1 MTNIEQIKDT
11 KIKKQLFSPA
21 FKKNWVLFKQSTM
34 GRIGLFIILF
44 FAFLALVQ
52 PLFFIS
58 GYWSQNVYNPV
69 VGYDSIKVNLLI
81 VKCPKN
87 AEFPTEK
94 YEKPKDCPGKGEISD
109 RMVMPFVPTAKLGDN
124 YETFLQPAPP
134 SREHWLGT
142 DSLGRD
148 VFSQIMEGSQVAF
161 MLGLMSATL
170 SVGIATFLG
179 TIAAFWGGRVD
190 AYIMRQSDLIL
201 MLPQLPLLLIMAAL
215 YRFKVWHLALVLGI
229 LGGFGGLVISV
240 KSQALQVKVKPF
252 VDSARVTG
260 GTKFQIM
267 TSHILPN
274 VAPIALLFMV
284 FGVTGA
290 IFAESTLSYL
300 GLLNIDMSWGM
311 MIYLAQADGFIFSG
325 LRYWWLVLPAGLS
338 VTFLSGGFYL
348 VGRGLDDVFNPRLR
362 RR

>member
-11 KIKKQLFSPA
+11 KTKKHLFSPA

-34 GRIGLFIILF
+34 GLIGLFIILF

-58 GYWSQNVYNPV
+58 GYWSQNIYNPV

-109 RMVMPFVPTAKLGDN
+109 RMVMPFAPTAKLGDN

-148 VFSQIMEGSQVAF
+148 VLSQIMEGSQVAF

-274 VAPIALLFMV
+274 VAPVALLFMV

>member
-1 MTNIEQIKDT
+1 MSDPLKIEDSKRKNSI
-11 KIKKQLFSPA
+11 FSPVVQ
-21 FKKNWVLFKQSTM
+21 KNWYLFRQSKM
-34 GRIGLFIILF
+34 GLIGFFIIVF
-44 FAFLALVQ
+44 FAVLAIMQ

-58 GYWSQNVYNPV
+58 GYWSNNIYDPV
-69 VGYDSIKVNLLI
+69 VGYDSIEVELVI
-81 VKCPKN
+81 VKCPRN
-87 AEFPTEK
+87 SDFPTEK
-94 YEKPKDCPGKGEISD
+94 YDKPEDCPGDGEISD
-109 RMVMPFVPTAKLGDN
+109 RMVMPFAPNAKPGDY

-134 SREHWLGT
+134 SIKHWLGT

-148 VFSQIMEGSQVAF
+148 VFSQIMKGSQVAF
-161 MLGLMSATL
+161 MLGLLSATL
-170 SVGIATFLG
+170 SVSIATLLG

-190 AYIMRQSDLIL
+190 TYLMRQADLIL
-201 MLPQLPLLLIMAAL
+201 MVPQLPLLLIMAAL
-215 YRFKVWHLALVLGI
+215 YRFQVWHLALVLGI

-260 GTKFQIM
+260 GTKFKIM

-274 VAPIALLFMV
+274 VAPIALLYMV
-284 FGVTGA
+284 FAVTGA

-311 MIYLAQADGFIFSG
+311 MIHLAQTDGYIFSG
-325 LRYWWLVLPAGLS
+325 LRYWWIVLPAGLS

-362 RR
+362 KR

>member
-1 MTNIEQIKDT
+1 MVLDT
-11 KIKKQLFSPA
+11 KEE
-21 FKKNWVLFKQSTM
+21 KKNKFFTPTFKRNWKLFKQSTM
-34 GRIGLFIILF
+34 GKIGLSIISLF
-44 FAFLALVQ
+44 GILAVIQ

-58 GYWSQNVYNPV
+58 GYWSETVYDPV
-69 VGYDSIKVNLLI
+69 VGYDPIEVTLLI
-81 VKCPKN
+81 VECPKN
-87 AEFPTEK
+87 AEYPTEK
-94 YEKPKDCPGKGEISD
+94 YEKPRDCPGDGEISD
-109 RMVMPFVPTAKLGDN
+109 RMVMPFKPMAKPGD
-124 YETFLQPAPP
+124 YYDTFLQPAPP
-134 SREHWLGT
+134 SVEHWLGT

-161 MLGLMSATL
+161 MLGFISATL
-170 SVGIATFLG
+170 SVGIATLLG

-190 AYIMRQSDLIL
+190 AYLMRQSDLIL

-260 GTKFQIM
+260 GSKFKIM

-311 MIYLAQADGFIFSG
+311 MIYLAQTDGYIFSG

-362 RR
+362 KR

>member
-1 MTNIEQIKDT
+1 
-11 KIKKQLFSPA
+11 
-21 FKKNWVLFKQSTM
+21 M
-34 GRIGLFIILF
+34 GRIGLFIIVF
-44 FAFLALVQ
+44 FALLALVQ

-58 GYWSQNVYNPV
+58 GYWPENVYDPV
-69 VGYDSIKVNLLI
+69 VGYDALEVELII

-87 AEFPTEK
+87 NEYPTEK
-94 YEKPKDCPGKGEISD
+94 YEEADDCPGPGEISD
-109 RMVMPFVPTAKLGDN
+109 RMVMPFVPNAKVGDY

-134 SREHWLGT
+134 SKDHWLGT

-161 MLGLMSATL
+161 MLGFISATL
-170 SVGIATFLG
+170 SVGIATLLG

-190 AYIMRQSDLIL
+190 AYLMRQSDLIL

-260 GTKFQIM
+260 GTKFKIM

-311 MIYLAQADGFIFSG
+311 MIYLAQTDGYIFSG

>member
-11 KIKKQLFSPA
+11 KTKKQLFSPV
-21 FKKNWVLFKQSTM
+21 FKKNWALFKQSTM

-109 RMVMPFVPTAKLGDN
+109 RMIMPFVPTAKPGDN

-229 LGGFGGLVISV
+229 LGGFGGL
-240 KSQALQVKVKPF
+240 
-252 VDSARVTG
+252 ARSRPDLRNFP
-260 GTKFQIM
+260 GT
-267 TSHILPN
+267 H
-274 VAPIALLFMV
+274 
-284 FGVTGA
+284 
-290 IFAESTLSYL
+290 
-300 GLLNIDMSWGM
+300 
-311 MIYLAQADGFIFSG
+311 
-325 LRYWWLVLPAGLS
+325 
-338 VTFLSGGFYL
+338 
-348 VGRGLDDVFNPRLR
+348 
-362 RR
+362 